1 MFVVYREGCKLLAAQ
16 SAGMVGVMLAL
27 ATPLFTFW
35 TNHPQLYN
43 EPMMWLALAPLALGP
58 SLVLANAV
66 FGHTNRP
73 WDMATGRAVQL
84 LLTVVVFIPLP
95 IEEPALRLMAALAVG
110 EVLGFGIPAYFGI
123 RRLMP
128 AADIGFMLDLFARV
142 LLSGALCYAASAITF
157 RLLGP
162 SLLSL
167 VAACL
172 VGGGA
177 ILVASLLI
185 GMERSRRAGLF
196 AAVRRAV

>member
-1 MFVVYREGCKLLAAQ
+1 
-16 SAGMVGVMLAL
+16 
-27 ATPLFTFW
+27 
-35 TNHPQLYN
+35 
-43 EPMMWLALAPLALGP
+43 
-58 SLVLANAV
+58 
-66 FGHTNRP
+66 
-73 WDMATGRAVQL
+73 
-84 LLTVVVFIPLP
+84 
-95 IEEPALRLMAALAVG
+95 
-110 EVLGFGIPAYFGI
+110 
-123 RRLMP
+123 MP